1 MVSATENWSD
11 KRVGPRTVRQCDM
24 GYLCLTAIP
33 LVGLL
38 WIVRTMIPPSEPRII
53 TTAETMFSMFV
64 FVLMVVGPMVVG
76 PMAGVVLSLMNRW
89 NRPLLLLAVIGFT
102 IFGTFALVNFLPPAL
117 KSRPFGTGLSY
128 VLAVALFAYP
138 LLGVLL
144 SVHWFGFARKRWR
157 QAQQ

>member
-33 LVGLL
+33 LVG
-38 WIVRTMIPPSEPRII
+38 RTMIPPSEPRII

-64 FVLMVVGPMVVG
+64 FVLMVVG

-117 KSRPFGTGLSY
+117 KSRPFGTGLSD

-144 SVHWFGFARKRWR
+144 SVRWFGFARKRWR